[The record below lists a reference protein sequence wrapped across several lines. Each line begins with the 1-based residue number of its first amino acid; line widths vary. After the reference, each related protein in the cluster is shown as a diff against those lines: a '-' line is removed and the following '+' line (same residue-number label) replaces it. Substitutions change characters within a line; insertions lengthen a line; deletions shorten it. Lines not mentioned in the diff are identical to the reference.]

1 MIEDQET
8 SKNERYGLAKA
19 DIIHVA
25 LKDMLDYINQLP
37 NRGGPCFI
45 DAMDV
50 IKRID
55 ADIFELSRIVRHLE
69 NLAYPIER

>member
-1 MIEDQET
+1 VIEDQES
-8 SKNERYGLAKA
+8 SKNERSGLAKT
-19 DIIHVA
+19 DVIHVA
-25 LKDMLDYINQLP
+25 LKDMLDYINRLP
-37 NRGGPCFI
+37 NRGGPCLA
-45 DAMDV
+45 DAMEV